1 MRMRKP
7 LSTLVLLVLAAVS
20 ASTQARSTSFD
31 VPAGPL
37 ADALDSLARQGELQI
52 LFDRASL
59 AGNASAGLKGEYE
72 PRAALER
79 LLAGSG
85 LKATMTA
92 DNAAAVAPMPPI
104 AGKPAVESV
113 TRMPQ
118 TLPEMQITATI
129 EPVGY
134 SVASVA
140 AATRT
145 ETPLEHVPQSVVVLP
160 KALFNDQGAMT
171 LSDALRNVSNVN
183 AVDARDSNLTG
194 FKIRGFSSATIVDG
208 VAVPGVFQN
217 QESLANVEQISVI
230 KGPSGGLYGG
240 SQGMNYST
248 LGGAIVLT
256 TAEPRNTPIRR
267 VSASLGSHDHKG
279 ASFDFNQPLG
289 ASVAF
294 RLIGEYSDTDSEV
307 DRIFF
312 KRTGLFP
319 SLSITPNADTRVVLR
334 LRQSE
339 NKTLDYPGLPRAN
352 AASPAVIGGVSRKRF
367 IGAEGMPET
376 SNENRGINAQWT
388 QRLNDKW
395 DFALTVARNR
405 LELDQYGAFNASVID
420 AFLAGFALPAF
431 GSLTQDIYGYR
442 LGQEFTSTVFSP
454 SLSGKFETGSL
465 KHRVSLGIDHEK
477 SSEQAFLR
485 FSDPFGLGISPL
497 GGSALLGG
505 VGVDLSSAIYPAW
518 IEPAGNSL
526 FDSAYRRN
534 FKATTTYVQDQID
547 AGKWHV
553 LGSLRMNDIEFRQTQ
568 AGVASSDATSKAA
581 PRLGVV
587 YEVTPRHSLFVGYG
601 EAVRTPALTAYAA
614 GVTPKPEEVTQIE
627 AGFRVK
633 DVAGLNASVVLF
645 DLSRKNVATASAA
658 FLNYQADQSSKG
670 IDIDLRWQ
678 VNPAWQWIAAFTSQT
693 AEYSGTQY
701 AAIANVVGQQL
712 FMVPEQSF
720 RLATRYDIRGGD
732 LNGLGLGLGVTQ
744 HARLPGDAANSFF
757 TPAAS
762 VWDAQVSYQT
772 GQARFGLNINNLL
785 NKQYL
790 IPSAYFGG
798 GQVTPAAPRTL
809 TATAS
814 FSF

>member
-1 MRMRKP
+1 MRIHP
-7 LSTLVLLVLAAVS
+7 LLGTLVLLALGAAS
-20 ASTQARSTSFD
+20 ASVQARPANFD
-31 VPAGPL
+31 VPAGSM
-37 ADALDSLARQGELQI
+37 ADALDALARQGEMQI

-59 AGNASAGLKGEYE
+59 AGNASAGLKGEFE

-85 LKATMTA
+85 LKATLTS
-92 DNAAAVAPMPPI
+92 DNAAAVSRMPV
-104 AGKPAVESV
+104 AAASA
-113 TRMPQ
+113 RMPQ
-118 TLPEMQITATI
+118 TLPEIQITATAESI
-129 EPVGY
+129 GY
-134 SVASVA
+134 GVANVA

-145 ETPLEHVPQSVVVLP
+145 QTPLERVPQSVVVLP
-160 KALFNDQGAMT
+160 KAVFNDQGAKT

-183 AVDARDSNLTG
+183 AVDVRDSNLTG
-194 FKIRGFSSATIVDG
+194 FRIRGFSAATIVDG

-248 LGGAIVLT
+248 LGGAIVLN
-256 TAEPRNTPIRR
+256 TAEPRPTPIRQ
-267 VSASLGSHDHKG
+267 VNASLGSHAHKG
-279 ASFDFNQPLG
+279 AGFDFNQPIG

-339 NKTLDYPGLPRAN
+339 NTTLDYPGLPRAN
-352 AASPAVIGGVSRKRF
+352 AASPAIIGGIARSRF

-388 QRLNDKW
+388 QRLNEQW

-405 LELDQYGAFNASVID
+405 LKLDQYGAFNASVID

-431 GSLTQDIYGYR
+431 GSPTQDIYGYR
-442 LGQEFTSTVFSP
+442 LGQEFTSTVLSP

-497 GGSALLGG
+497 GGTALLGG
-505 VGVDLSSAIYPAW
+505 VGIDLRSSIYPAW

-547 AGKWHV
+547 AGNWHV
-553 LGSLRMNDIEFRQTQ
+553 LGSLRLNDIEFRQTQ
-568 AGVASSDATSKAA
+568 AGVASTDSTSKAT

-587 YEVTPRHSLFVGYG
+587 YELTPRHSFFLGYG
-601 EAVRTPALTAYAA
+601 EAVRTPTLTTYAA

-645 DLSRKNVATASAA
+645 DLARKNVATASAA
-658 FLNYQADQSSKG
+658 FLTYQADQASQG
-670 IDIDLRWQ
+670 VEIDLRWQ
-678 VNPAWQWIAAFTSQT
+678 INPSWQWIAAFTSQT
-693 AEYSGTQY
+693 AEYSGTRH
-701 AAIANVVGQQL
+701 AAIANVVGRQL

-720 RLATRYDIRGGD
+720 RLATRYDIHAGALD
-732 LNGLGLGLGVTQ
+732 GLGLGLGVTQ
-744 HARLPGDAANSFF
+744 HARLPGDASNSFF
-757 TPAAS
+757 TPATA

-772 GQARFGLNINNLL
+772 RLARFGLNINNLL
-785 NKQYL
+785 DKDYL
-790 IPSAYFGG
+790 TPSAYFGG
-798 GQVTPAAPRTL
+798 GQVMPSTGRTL